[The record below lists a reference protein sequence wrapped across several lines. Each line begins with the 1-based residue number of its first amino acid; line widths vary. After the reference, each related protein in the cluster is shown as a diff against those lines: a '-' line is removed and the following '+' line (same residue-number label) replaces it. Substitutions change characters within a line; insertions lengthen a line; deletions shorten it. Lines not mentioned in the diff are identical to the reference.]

1 MNFILRILY
10 VGTIL
15 NGLQAEKPD
24 SYEYDSTTLNDYGSG
39 SEISSSISDSSET
52 TDYYISTSAD
62 DIFTRV
68 SYIEHFLSFL
78 FPDFRRKCDTNEFAC
93 KNGMCIP
100 SFWRCDNFSDCSD
113 KSDESNCAKVTTLMP
128 DDSTTEALPNT
139 NGHTTESDES
149 DEPFTRSNDMNKEPH
164 S

>member
-39 SEISSSISDSSET
+39 SEISSSISG
-52 TDYYISTSAD
+52 
-62 DIFTRV
+62 
-68 SYIEHFLSFL
+68 
-78 FPDFRRKCDTNEFAC
+78 RKCDTNEFAC